1 MEKSSQV
8 GDIPGRWSGY
18 VEGVQTEHLPG
29 CRRVIFPADGRAT
42 LKVSWRGAGIGQALG

>member
-18 VEGVQTEHLPG
+18 VEGVLEGRWHRAGT
-29 CRRVIFPADGRAT
+29 RVIFPADGRAT
-42 LKVSWRGAGIGQALG
+42 LKDQVNDVL